1 MGLKLIWVPSIF
13 IISLFL
19 SANSEEQAVKKA
31 LVLFMKKLAP
41 DNNAQRGSNNWGW
54 NLTSDPCTDH
64 WHGVTCHSDNKTVM
78 SIVVEHSNLKGVLD
92 ASSLSMAKSLMLLS
106 LKNNSL
112 HDSVSEDIGNLKS
125 LTLLYLNGNRFS
137 GKLPVSIGNLPNLM
151 RLDVSDNNFSGEIPE
166 EMSGLSQ
173 LKSFLAENNNFTGSI
188 PNFELSRLQFFNV
201 SNNNLHGHIPD
212 DGGKFFPDSFYGNPG
227 LCGKPLANAC
237 PPAPAPAPEPPLPQP
252 RPRPPP
258 NSSNHH
264 NSVSLYLGY
273 IILCFLVLVFL
284 VLTLVGKFKT
294 KDRAM
299 DGKEKTE
306 KLKAEDKASE
316 AYYNSSGSKSGIVGM
331 RSESS
336 ISSLESGV
344 ASPSGL
350 VVLSS
355 AEYKALR
362 FEDLLGAPAELVRRG
377 KNGSLYK
384 VMMDNGV
391 VLAVKRVKDCGIS
404 KQDFQRRMEMIAK
417 VKHPR
422 VLPPL
427 AYYCSHQEK
436 LLVHEYMHNG
446 SLFMLL
452 YGGSQSG
459 GRHHSFGWRSRL
471 NMAANTAAALAHMH
485 ENLRGESGVSSH
497 GNLKSSNIL
506 FDNNMN
512 PLISEY
518 GLPVAENNQESS
530 MMRNGVK
537 GDIYAFGVILLE
549 LLTGKVVTNDG
560 FGDDLAKWVNSVVR
574 EEWTVEVFDKSLIR
588 EGASEERMMSLLQVA
603 LNCITSSPNDRPS
616 MDQVAMVIR
625 SLKEDEEKSVSF

>member
-19 SANSEEQAVKKA
+19 SANSEEQVVKKA
-31 LVLFMKKLAP
+31 LVKFMENLAP
-41 DNNAQRGSNNWGW
+41 DNNAQRDSNNWGW

-92 ASSLSMAKSLMLLS
+92 ATSLSMVKSLILLS

-173 LKSFLAENNNFTGSI
+173 LKSFLGENNNFTGTI
-188 PNFELSRLQFFNV
+188 PNFDLSRLQFFNV
-201 SNNNLHGHIPD
+201 SNNNLHGPIPD

-237 PPAPAPAPEPPLPQP
+237 PPASEPPLPRTQP
-252 RPRPPP
+252 SP
-258 NSSNHH
+258 NSSSHHH
-264 NSVSLYLGY
+264 NNVSLYLGY
-273 IILCFLVLVFL
+273 IILCFLVLAFL

-294 KDRAM
+294 KDKAV
-299 DGKEKTE
+299 DGKEK
-306 KLKAEDKASE
+306 KLKIKTEDKASE
-316 AYYNSSGSKSGIVGM
+316 AYYNSSGSKSGIVAM

-344 ASPSGL
+344 ASPLGL

-355 AEYKALR
+355 AEFKALR

-436 LLVHEYMHNG
+436 LLVYEYMHNG

-452 YGGSQSG
+452 FGGSQSG
-459 GRHHSFGWRSRL
+459 GRSHSFGWRSRL
-471 NMAANTAAALAHMH
+471 NVAANTAAALAHMH

-497 GNLKSSNIL
+497 GNLKSNNIL
-506 FDNNMN
+506 FDHNMD
-512 PLISEY
+512 PFISEY
-518 GLPVAENNQESS
+518 GLPVTENNQESRI
-530 MMRNGVK
+530 RNSVK
-537 GDIYAFGVILLE
+537 GDMYAFGVILLE

-574 EEWTVEVFDKSLIR
+574 EEWTVEVFDKLLIR

-603 LNCITSSPNDRPS
+603 LNCTSSSPNDRPS

-625 SLKEDEEKSVSF
+625 CLKEDEEKSVSF

>member
-1 MGLKLIWVPSIF
+1 MGLKLIWVPSIL

-19 SANSEEQAVKKA
+19 SVNSEEQVVKQA
-31 LVLFMKKLAP
+31 LVKFMEKLAP
-41 DNNAQRGSNNWGW
+41 NNAQRDSKNWGW

-64 WHGVTCHSDNKTVM
+64 WHGVICHSDNKTVM
-78 SIVVEHSNLKGVLD
+78 SIVLEHLNLKGVLD
-92 ASSLSMAKSLMLLS
+92 ATSLSTAKSLMLLS
-106 LKNNSL
+106 LKNNAL

-125 LTLLYLNGNRFS
+125 LTHLYLNGNRFS
-137 GKLPVSIGNLPNLM
+137 GKLPISIGKITSLM
-151 RLDVSDNNFSGEIPE
+151 RLHVSDNNFSGEIPE
-166 EMSGLSQ
+166 MSRLSQ
-173 LKSFLAENNNFTGSI
+173 LVSFLADNNNFTGRVPHFDFSK
-188 PNFELSRLQFFNV
+188 LQLFNV
-201 SNNNLHGHIPD
+201 SNNKLYGPIPD
-212 DGGKFFPDSFYGNPG
+212 VRGKFFQDSFYGNPG

-237 PPAPAPAPEPPLPQP
+237 PPAPAPAPAAPLPLP
-252 RPRPPP
+252 LPRPPP
-258 NSSNHH
+258 NSSHDGFK
-264 NSVSLYLGY
+264 LYLGY
-273 IILCFLVLVFL
+273 IVLCFMVLAYIVLKLVR
-284 VLTLVGKFKT
+284 KFKT
-294 KDRAM
+294 KDRALDEM
-299 DGKEKTE
+299 QKTE
-306 KLKAEDKASE
+306 KDKPNSE
-316 AYYNSSGSKSGIVGM
+316 AYYNSSGSKSGIITGM

-336 ISSLESGV
+336 FSSLESGM
-344 ASPSGL
+344 ASASGL

-384 VMMDNGV
+384 VMMENGM

-404 KQDFQRRMEMIAK
+404 KQHFQTRMEIIAK

-436 LLVHEYMHNG
+436 LLVYEYMHNG

-452 YGGSQSG
+452 YGSQSG
-459 GRHHSFGWRSRL
+459 GHHSFGWRSRL
-471 NMAANTAAALAHMH
+471 KVAVDVAGALAHMH
-485 ENLRGESGVSSH
+485 ENLRESEVASH

-506 FDNNMN
+506 FDNNID
-512 PLISEY
+512 PFISEY
-518 GLPVAENNQESS
+518 GLFVTENNNQHYYY
-530 MMRNGVK
+530 GVK

-549 LLTGKVVTNDG
+549 MLTGKVVKNSDG
-560 FGDDLAKWVNSVVR
+560 FGDLAKWVNSVVR

-603 LNCITSSPNDRPS
+603 LNCTSASPNDRPS
-616 MDQVAMVIR
+616 MNQVAMVIR